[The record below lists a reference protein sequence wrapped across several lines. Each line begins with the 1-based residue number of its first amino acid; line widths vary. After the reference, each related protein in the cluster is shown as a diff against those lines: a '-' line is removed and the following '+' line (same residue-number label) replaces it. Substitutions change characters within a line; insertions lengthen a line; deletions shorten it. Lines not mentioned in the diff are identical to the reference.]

1 MINDTRIKK
10 QINEKY
16 NSHLKEEKI
25 YCQVQQEHHI
35 EDHQTINPQ
44 IFVQQEDII
53 TLNIGKNLYTNGD
66 YSQSMTHIQK
76 IINKYKHY
84 NVYNSF
90 YIDLLFSYSNICE
103 IFNKHYIYFDT
114 LKDIM
119 KNIDTLCISDAQKN
133 FCKSIYPTVCL
144 RLKHYE
150 LSFEYIHFLNDIKGP
165 NIHCQN
171 MSFFKNN
178 DTQKTLL
185 LYDGGGLGDKIMLS
199 RFIPQLCTTYNKN
212 TIVFL
217 CADRLVWLFQEIYT
231 NIPNLLLIPQSH
243 THLLPMFDYHCSL
256 LSLLKYLNITY
267 NNIYQDTTISKINVT
282 MTSQV
287 QNIVSSFNKPTYV
300 LNWKGTKQFT

>member
-1 MINDTRIKK
+1 M
-10 QINEKY
+10 
-16 NSHLKEEKI
+16 
-25 YCQVQQEHHI
+25 
-35 EDHQTINPQ
+35 
-44 IFVQQEDII
+44 
-53 TLNIGKNLYTNGD
+53 
-66 YSQSMTHIQK
+66 
-76 IINKYKHY
+76 
-84 NVYNSF
+84 
-90 YIDLLFSYSNICE
+90 
-103 IFNKHYIYFDT
+103 
-114 LKDIM
+114 
-119 KNIDTLCISDAQKN
+119 
-133 FCKSIYPTVCL
+133 CL

-150 LSFEYIHFLNDIKGP
+150 LSFEYIHFLNYIKGP

-231 NIPNLLLIPQSH
+231 NIPNLLLVPQSH

-256 LSLLKYLNITY
+256 LSLLKHLNITY

-287 QNIVSSFNKPTYV
+287 QNIVSSFNKPTFV
-300 LNWKGTKQFT
+300 LNWKGNPNNSHEKYNRQMCLTHAIPLFQMKHVQWVVLDKSLSTQEKHILQKYKVPYYGQVIDTDKAFYDTISILRHVDGIVSTDTSLPHLSLSLGVKTYVLLTTGCEWRWTRDKTTQWYPDAIVLRQAKFGDWNSVVCQLKTMLTQ